1 MAPTA
6 KLTTGPGVPRAE
18 TIREQFCEPT
28 LRREGRRRIRRAR
41 EGSLWLVGFQA
52 AKERVYGKRKEYR
65 AKSRVGRMHR
75 GTGETA
81 REGCSSPI
89 IGKLKAVTHLGTTSI
104 RLSLGQGRGR
114 YYFRYERATKLISTM
129 HWQL

>member
-18 TIREQFCEPT
+18 TIREQFCEPSLQRMGY

-41 EGSLWLVGFQA
+41 EGSLWLVGFQV
-52 AKERVYGKRKEYR
+52 AKERGFTEREER
-65 AKSRVGRMHR
+65 NSERNRGRGR
-75 GTGETA
+75 GGCIEGTGETA

-104 RLSLGQGRGR
+104 RLSLGQGRSI
-114 YYFRYERATKLISTM
+114 LLSI
-129 HWQL
+129 